1 LGGNYI
7 FVFAA
12 IFGMTYSAFLST
24 KSGKRGKANA
34 KTSKK
39 TSVLSL
45 LGTCF
50 TFVGLPWIGYRF
62 FQFNLT

>member
-1 LGGNYI
+1 
-7 FVFAA
+7 
-12 IFGMTYSAFLST
+12 MTYSAFLSI
-24 KSGKRGKANA
+24 KSGKRGNANA